1 MSDNAV
7 DGTPVRQNATA
18 AMLGVVVGYL
28 MHRHWPEIESLV
40 RLLVG

>member
-7 DGTPVRQNATA
+7 DGTSVRQNATA
-18 AMLGVVVGYL
+18 AMLGVIVGYL
-28 MHRHWPEIESLV
+28 LHRHWPEIESLV

>member
-1 MSDNAV
+1 MNDDAA
-7 DGTPVRQNATA
+7 DGDPMKQNATA

-28 MHRHWPEIESLV
+28 AHRHWPEIEFLV